1 MSDNE
6 SEDAVGADES
16 TDIPIDETEPD
27 TETDAE
33 STDGEADD
41 SDEELVAR
49 VEDTADEEL
58 AHEIGTLRERA
69 ETAEREV
76 EERAEEVGELESQLK
91 RKQADFQNYKKRT
104 ERQREERERRATED
118 LVERLLDVRDNLERA
133 LSQDEDTDIRPG
145 IESTLEEF
153 DRVLA
158 EENVATI
165 EPEPGSEVDPQR
177 HEVMLRVESDQPA
190 DTVAELYRP
199 GYEMGE
205 KVLRP
210 AQITVSE

>member
-6 SEDAVGADES
+6 SEDTPETNES
-16 TDIPIDETEPD
+16 TNIPIDESESDTEPAEN
-27 TETDAE
+27 ETSE
-33 STDGEADD
+33 IDGTLVERI
-41 SDEELVAR
+41 EETSNEGLAR
-49 VEDTADEEL
+49 
-58 AHEIGTLRERA
+58 EIGALRERA
-69 ETAEREV
+69 ETAEQEL
-76 EERAEEVGELESQLK
+76 EEHTEEVGELESQLK

-104 ERQREERERRATED
+104 KRRQEEREARATEN

-145 IESTLEEF
+145 VESTLEEF
-153 DRVLA
+153 DRVLT

-177 HEVMLRVESDQPA
+177 HEVMMRIESDQST
-190 DTVAELYRP
+190 DTVAEVYRP
-199 GYEMGE
+199 GYAMGE